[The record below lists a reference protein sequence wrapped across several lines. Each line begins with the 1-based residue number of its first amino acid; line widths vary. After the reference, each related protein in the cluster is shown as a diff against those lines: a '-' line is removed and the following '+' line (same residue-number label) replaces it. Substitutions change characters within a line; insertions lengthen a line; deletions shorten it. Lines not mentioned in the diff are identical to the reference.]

1 MTFPTDS
8 RDVTD
13 SNTLT
18 NVRNAGGIGRR
29 KLLKLGAAGGA
40 ITIMS
45 VSSRSVFASTG
56 GACIKGCTTTPS
68 AFGSIN
74 LSRPDRNICVSGL
87 SPGYWKQDQHFSSW
101 PGGYYP
107 VPVSQNGQVTISAT
121 KFSSVFSPTS
131 GVLASA
137 TLLEVLS
144 PEMKVVNDPVARSLA
159 CAFLNAA
166 TGRTVGILTV
176 NQVKTIWSEY
186 ANNGYF
192 EPTAGIKWYANYTM
206 PVSMSNPC
214 GAGIVGYLETTWT

>member
-13 SNTLT
+13 SSKLPD
-18 NVRNAGGIGRR
+18 VRNDDGISRR
-29 KLLKLGAAGGA
+29 KLLKLGVAGGA
-40 ITIMS
+40 VTIMS
-45 VSSRSVFASTG
+45 VASRSVFAATNG
-56 GACIKGCTTTPS
+56 GCIKGCTTTPS

-74 LSRPDRNICVSGL
+74 LSRPDRNVCGSGL
-87 SPGYWKQDQHFSSW
+87 SPGYWKQPQHFSSW

-107 VPVSQNGQVTISAT
+107 LPVSQNGKVTIPAT
-121 KFSSVFSPTS
+121 KFSSIFSPTS
-131 GVLASA
+131 GVLATA
-137 TLLEVLS
+137 TVLEVLS
-144 PEMKVVNDPVARSLA
+144 PEMGVINDPVARSLA

-192 EPTAGIKWYANYTM
+192 EPTAGIKWYADTTM
-206 PVSMSNPC
+206 PFAMTNPC

>member
-8 RDVTD
+8 RDDTG
-13 SNTLT
+13 SSTLSDA
-18 NVRNAGGIGRR
+18 RLAGGMSRR
-29 KLLKLGAAGGA
+29 KVLKLSAAGGA

-45 VSSRSVFASTG
+45 VASRSVFASTN

-74 LSRPDRNICVSGL
+74 LSRPDRVVCVSGL
-87 SPGYWKQDQHFSSW
+87 SPGYWKQKQHFSSW
-101 PGGYYP
+101 PAGYYP
-107 VPVSQNGQVTISAT
+107 EAVLQNGQVTIPAT

-131 GVLASA
+131 GVLATA
-137 TLLEVLS
+137 TLLEVIS
-144 PEMKVVNDPVARSLA
+144 AEAHVGDAVSRSLV

-166 TGRTVGILTV
+166 TGRTAGILTV
-176 NQVKTIWSEY
+176 SQVKNMWTEY

-192 EPTAGIKWYANYTM
+192 EPTAGIKWYANSTM
-206 PVSMSNPC
+206 PVNMSNPC